1 MLKLLTMQWFRLSF
15 PSRQACHSSEERAGK
30 KGSQRVCQ
38 PPTVTI
44 DAESG
49 GEWVDPPKL
58 LGNVEVQ
65 RRSRLQVRFFH
76 CEICTGMPDGATED
90 SGKMLAEESACQVVP
105 DAGGACRRGSFG
117 CLCN

>member
-1 MLKLLTMQWFRLSF
+1 MLLVRG
-15 PSRQACHSSEERAGK
+15 EGGK
-30 KGSQRVCQ
+30 KRISACLSDSN
-38 PPTVTI
+38 VTI

-49 GEWVDPPKL
+49 GEFEEEWVDPPKL